1 MRGRLIMQASIKLL
15 LGVIL
20 IGILLFLPAGTIRY
34 WNAWL
39 FVGVLFIPMLFVGG
53 VLLMKSP
60 ELLKKRLNTRE
71 KEAAQK
77 QVIGLSLLMFVSG
90 FVVAGLDFRFG
101 WSNLPGWV
109 IISAALIFLFAYGMY
124 AEVMRENAYLSRTV
138 EVQKEQKV
146 IDTGLY
152 GLVRHPMYFS
162 TVLMFLAVPL
172 ILGSIYAFIVFL
184 LYPILLIKRI
194 RNEEDVLSR
203 ELAGYTEYMKKVRYR
218 LIPFIW

>member
-1 MRGRLIMQASIKLL
+1 MRGRLIMQASMKLL
-15 LGVIL
+15 SGIIL
-20 IGILLFLPAGTIRY
+20 IGLLLFLPAGTIRY

-39 FVGVLFIPMLFVGG
+39 FVGVLFIPMLFVGCI
-53 VLLMKSP
+53 LLIKSP
-60 ELLKKRLNTRE
+60 ELLIKRLNTKE
-71 KEAAQK
+71 KETAQK
-77 QVIGLSLLMFVSG
+77 QVIALSLLMFVGG

-101 WSNLPGWV
+101 WSNLPCWAIITAV
-109 IISAALIFLFAYGMY
+109 IIFLLAYGLY

-172 ILGSIYAFIVFL
+172 ILSSIYAFIVFL
-184 LYPILLIKRI
+184 MYPFLLIKRI
-194 RNEEDVLSR
+194 KNEEDVLSR
-203 ELAGYTEYMKKVRYR
+203 ELAGYTEYTKKVRYR